1 MALITLAEARDA
13 LRLDGTDND
22 TIIQGMI
29 DNIPDYLQVTTGSTW
44 EDSAKTGYQLAK
56 RCARFIIQFWYQPET
71 QDAARLQT
79 VIDKMLGT
87 LGVMARN
94 G

>member
-29 DNIPDYLQVTTGSTW
+29 DNIPDYLQVTRQHM
-44 EDSAKTGYQLAK
+44 D
-56 RCARFIIQFWYQPET
+56 
-71 QDAARLQT
+71 
-79 VIDKMLGT
+79 
-87 LGVMARN
+87 
-94 G
+94 